1 MADEERQAQP
11 GAQREYHTVG
21 GLGNFLMGKVGGE
34 PEDTEEVIEGEP
46 ETEPEVEEF
55 ETPENPPQVIP
66 QETIEPEPQQGEAQ
80 IERYTYTKP
89 DGSEGVIEL
98 STDPNER
105 ARQIASMASGKDAYL
120 AGREI
125 SKAYSPELGDKWYEL
140 MKNQT
145 EIMRKMDERQ
155 ESQQKSDPTSVL
167 TEQQREHYDYLIESG
182 DDRGAQT
189 YLKSTYATN
198 MMMFDAMKKVEEME
212 EKLEKEKEDNLRQ
225 EAIKGFYRNVDKY
238 RTLYPELPDPNYNG
252 DAFYQA
258 LMQKLGGFLR
268 RQGFSDQQILFGH
281 IDIETL
287 DKAYKLTNPNAT
299 QQGTGKRGQ
308 TSSQAT
314 ANDTVS
320 PEVLRQVRDMS
331 GGGAKSAIGNEPDDS
346 KIAQATSRRD
356 LRELDKDGGV
366 SNSFINA
373 MFSGDVAEY
382 ISRRRAA
389 KKPR

>member
-1 MADEERQAQP
+1 MANEERQAQP

-66 QETIEPEPQQGEAQ
+66 QETIEPEPQQGEAPYEV
-80 IERYTYTKP
+80 IDVKLA
-89 DGSEGVIEL
+89 DGSIIQERL
-98 STDPNER
+98 SSDPEER
-105 ARQIASMASGKDAYL
+105 KKQISSAFSGKYAYL
-120 AGREI
+120 ATRDI
-125 SKAYSPELGDKWYEL
+125 AKQTSPELADKWYDIV
-140 MKNQT
+140 KSNT
-145 EIMRKMDERQ
+145 EILRRMDERQ
-155 ESQQKSDPTSVL
+155 ESEDKSDPTKVL
-167 TEQQREHYDYLIESG
+167 SRQQKARYNRMMNRGDEDEAQEYLEE
-182 DDRGAQT
+182 A
-189 YLKSTYATN
+189 YATN
-198 MMMFDAMKKVEEME
+198 MMMYDAVKKVEE
-212 EKLEKEKEDNLRQ
+212 LESKIDEDKKETLKQ
-225 EAIKGFYRNVDKY
+225 EALKGFYRNVDKY

-258 LMQKLGGFLR
+258 LMEKLGGFLR